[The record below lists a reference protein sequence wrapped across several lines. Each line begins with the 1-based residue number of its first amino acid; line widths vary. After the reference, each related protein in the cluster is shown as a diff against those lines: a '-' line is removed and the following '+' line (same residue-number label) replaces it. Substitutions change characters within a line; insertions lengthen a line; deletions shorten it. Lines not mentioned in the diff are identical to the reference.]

1 MTTNIDFR
9 GRNVD
14 VYVVWT
20 ANQPDDVRFVIDA
33 AGGTGNKE
41 EYIIA
46 NSKPFGDSTIKSIEV
61 PYYKNIY
68 DSLGDKLAMVPQP
81 TLVNTEF
88 YDLFAQMELTGKQFD
103 LQRRP
108 ELNAILQVVCKDERA
123 IAFDPTA
130 NYEPIQPIIYD
141 VAVNDLELT
150 VTNISIDGDKTPEY
164 SLDGV
169 TYQDSNVLT
178 AVEYGEQTVYVRYK
192 TELYDFKSD
201 VNLVDPNA

>member
-1 MTTNIDFR
+1 MENSINFR
-9 GRNVD
+9 GKTIDCFVT
-14 VYVVWT
+14 WT
-20 ANQPDDVRFVIDA
+20 ANEADDVRIFIHEP
-33 AGGTGNKE
+33 TGNKTE
-41 EYIIA
+41 YKIFNAKPNGYTSPKTITVEYI
-46 NSKPFGDSTIKSIEV
+46 
-61 PYYKNIY
+61 KNVY
-68 DSLGDKLAMVPQP
+68 DSNGDLLGVEAQP
-81 TLVNTEF
+81 KLVNTTF

-164 SLDGV
+164 SLDCV
-169 TYQDSNVLT
+169 T
-178 AVEYGEQTVYVRYK
+178 
-192 TELYDFKSD
+192 
-201 VNLVDPNA
+201 